1 MCGIIGAINGGTVIN
16 DLMAGLQRV
25 EYRGYDSAGVAIL
38 QNKQIL
44 RRRAEGKLNQL
55 KNLLHVS
62 PVDGAAGI
70 AHTRWATHGA
80 PTTQNAHPHA
90 TSNVAVVHNGIIENF
105 RELRA
110 ELIANGHIFESET
123 DSEVIPHLITS
134 YLQKGYS
141 TAGAIHEAI
150 RRLEGAYAIGML
162 LKDDPEHLFAA
173 RKGSPLVVGG
183 AKHGAYLASDQIAL
197 SEKADHLHFLED
209 GDIACL
215 GRDQIY
221 FSDHFG
227 KSVKRKSYTNDKKHT
242 ANDKREFAHFMLKEI
257 HEQPKAIEKTVTSS
271 ISSLIKNQINF
282 QEVPRLTIVACGT
295 SYYAANVAK
304 YWFEKYAHLSVETD
318 IASEFRYREPF
329 MPDGGTALFIS
340 QSGETADTLAALNH
354 AKENGQKIIS
364 IVNVEGS
371 SIARES
377 DHVFKTEAGMEIGV
391 ASTKA
396 FTCQLALLSQMVL
409 QAGFQR
415 GRLSFQDVSDLQ
427 KEVYKIP
434 QLIKGSLENDEA
446 YEDLARKIMDANSAI
461 FLGRGSVF
469 PLAMEGALKLK
480 EISYIHAE
488 GFAAGELKH
497 GPIALIDDNIPIIA
511 MVPNSSIAEKT
522 ISNIHEVKARG
533 GIVYTIGPDT
543 PSNDHIDIKVSDCHP
558 FISPILYAIPMQMI
572 AYHTALAKNCDVDQ
586 PRNLAKSVT
595 VE

>member
-38 QNKQIL
+38 QNDQIL
-44 RRRAEGKLNQL
+44 RRRAKGKLNQL
-55 KNLLHVS
+55 ESLLADS

-80 PTTQNAHPHA
+80 PTVQNAHPHA

-105 RELRA
+105 SDLRE
-110 ELIANGHIFESET
+110 ELTALGHVFESET
-123 DSEVIPHLITS
+123 DSEVIPHLITY
-134 YLQKGYS
+134 YLLKGYS
-141 TAGAIHEAI
+141 TAAAIHEAI
-150 RRLEGAYAIGML
+150 RRLEGAYAVGVLM
-162 LKDDPEHLFAA
+162 KDDPEHLFAA
-173 RKGSPLVVGG
+173 RKGSPLVVGS

-197 SEKADHLHFLED
+197 SEKANLLHFLED

-215 GRDQIY
+215 GREEIE
-221 FSDHFG
+221 FSDIYG
-227 KSVKRKSYTNDKKHT
+227 KTVKRESYKNDVNHS
-242 ANDKREFAHFMLKEI
+242 ANEKNGFAHFMLKEI
-257 HEQPKAIEKTVTSS
+257 HEQPEKIEKTITSN
-271 ISSLIKNQINF
+271 ISALLKNQINF
-282 QEVPRLTIVACGT
+282 KDMSRLTIVACGT

-304 YWFEKYAHLSVETD
+304 YWFEKYANLSVETD

-329 MPDGGTALFIS
+329 MPNDGAALFIS
-340 QSGETADTLAALNH
+340 QSGETADTLAALNY
-354 AKENGQKIIS
+354 AKEKGQTILS
-364 IVNVEGS
+364 IVNVDGS

-377 DHVFKTEAGMEIGV
+377 DHIFKTEAGAEIGV

-409 QAGFQR
+409 QAGLQR
-415 GRLSFQDVSDLQ
+415 GKLTFQDVTNLQ
-427 KEVYKIP
+427 SQVYKLP
-434 QLIKGSLENDEA
+434 ALIKEA
-446 YEDLARKIMDANSAI
+446 LKDNQPYIDLARQIKDKNSAI
-461 FLGRGSVF
+461 FLGRGSAF

-497 GPIALIDDNIPIIA
+497 GPIALIDDDIPIIA
-511 MVPNSSIAEKT
+511 MTPEDNLTEKT
-522 ISNIHEVKARG
+522 VSNIHEVRARG
-533 GIVYTIGPDT
+533 GIVHTVGPDQQ
-543 PSNDHIDIKVSDCHP
+543 NENVDIKMVDCDP

-572 AYHTALAKNCDVDQ
+572 AYHTAVAKDCDVDQ